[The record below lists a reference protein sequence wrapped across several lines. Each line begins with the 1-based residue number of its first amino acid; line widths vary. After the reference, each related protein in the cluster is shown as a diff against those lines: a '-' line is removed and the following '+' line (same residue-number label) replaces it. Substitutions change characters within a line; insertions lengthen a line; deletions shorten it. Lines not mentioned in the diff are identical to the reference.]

1 MFNENE
7 KGFDKTVSG
16 GDNADKKVLENPEKN
31 TDVQDNTDKK
41 LFTQEEVDALIK
53 VRLAR
58 AAKAAKE
65 ADTSEIKT
73 LREEA
78 EKNNSIISDLRAK
91 ADDAAQ
97 RLLAYELKDKILKR
111 GVEPKFADFALFEIK
126 KDISAGI
133 DFDDAFER
141 FCNENDFSVKE
152 KSTTGLKQGGTIT
165 SMSAVEDSF
174 YKINPTL
181 K

>member
-7 KGFDKTVSG
+7 KGLDKTVSG

-111 GVEPKFADFALFEIK
+111 GEI
-126 KDISAGI
+126 
-133 DFDDAFER
+133 
-141 FCNENDFSVKE
+141 C
-152 KSTTGLKQGGTIT
+152 
-165 SMSAVEDSF
+165 
-174 YKINPTL
+174 
-181 K
+181 